1 MSSPN
6 RVLILSPGSGVA
18 PVTTSES
25 VTYNVNT
32 EEITPDITSDH
43 NKDQYG
49 NPNQAIHQK
58 NLYQYKAE
66 WQLASSGTLP
76 PTFGAT
82 FTRTVEN
89 EASSVTFVVLKAI
102 VALRPA
108 RVVFVSCDPATFARD
123 ARLLVDG
130 GFSLSDLTLFDLFPG
145 TAHVESVGIF
155 DRTD

>member
-6 RVLILSPGSGVA
+6 RVLVLAPGYGVA
-18 PVTTSES
+18 PITTSEA

-32 EEITPDITSDH
+32 EEITPEITSDH

-49 NPNQAIHQK
+49 NPNQALHQK
-58 NLYQYKAE
+58 GLYQYKAE

-102 VALRPA
+102 VAKTSDTKIRTA
-108 RVVFVSCDPATFARD
+108 SIEAEQATGGAGNVST
-123 ARLLVDG
+123 
-130 GFSLSDLTLFDLFPG
+130 SNS
-145 TAHVESVGIF
+145 
-155 DRTD
+155 

>member
-102 VALRPA
+102 VAKTADTKIRTA
-108 RVVFVSCDPATFARD
+108 SIEAEQVTGGAGNVST
-123 ARLLVDG
+123 
-130 GFSLSDLTLFDLFPG
+130 SNS
-145 TAHVESVGIF
+145 
-155 DRTD
+155 

>member
-6 RVLILSPGSGVA
+6 RVLVLAPGSGVA

-32 EEITPDITSDH
+32 EEITPEITSDH

-58 NLYQYKAE
+58 GLYQYKAE

-102 VALRPA
+102 VAKTSDTKIRTA
-108 RVVFVSCDPATFARD
+108 SIEAEQATGGAGNVST
-123 ARLLVDG
+123 
-130 GFSLSDLTLFDLFPG
+130 SNS
-145 TAHVESVGIF
+145 
-155 DRTD
+155 

>member
-1 MSSPN
+1 M
-6 RVLILSPGSGVA
+6 LPG
-18 PVTTSES
+18 
-25 VTYNVNT
+25 
-32 EEITPDITSDH
+32 
-43 NKDQYG
+43 
-49 NPNQAIHQK
+49 
-58 NLYQYKAE
+58 
-66 WQLASSGTLP
+66 
-76 PTFGAT
+76 
-82 FTRTVEN
+82 
-89 EASSVTFVVLKAI
+89 VLKAI